1 VHISV
6 ALRSMSCTY
15 DTCDDSAAVAE
26 SMCMQ
31 NCKLT
36 TRAQRPCR
44 GWYAFHAEGDLKLS
58 QWKETISE

>member
-1 VHISV
+1 
-6 ALRSMSCTY
+6 MSCTY

-26 SMCMQ
+26 NMCMQ